1 VLDIDKVAGMCVH
14 SGRFRGYPKKGAKH
28 MENLEV
34 TLFPLRVLMEYDNT
48 YKVYVARCLETGSV
62 ATADD
67 FDTVQEMI
75 KEILEDEIAFA
86 IENDNLPNLYS
97 APAPLDVFKRW
108 RNAVRR
114 GNWEIMHLEIKPEE
128 QSTDVEDADVTVA
141 RAA

>member
-1 VLDIDKVAGMCVH
+1 MKDLD
-14 SGRFRGYPKKGAKH
+14 
-28 MENLEV
+28 V

-48 YKVYVARCLETGSV
+48 YKVHVARCLETGSV

-67 FDTVQEMI
+67 FDTVKDMI

-97 APAPLDVFKRW
+97 TPAPLDVFKRW
-108 RNAVRR
+108 RDAVRS
-114 GNWEIMHLEIKPEE
+114 GNWEVMHLEIKPEE
-128 QSTDVEDADVTVA
+128 QSADVEDADVTVA